1 MEQDTNL
8 VEIANLDL
16 NVEEIRKDFPI
27 LNTLVNGKQLI
38 YLDNAATTQKPK
50 SVIDRMNR
58 YFLNENS
65 NIHRGVHRLSQIATE
80 AYENARSIIK
90 DFINA
95 ASNEEIIFTRGTT
108 ESINLI
114 ANSFGRKFIEKGDEV
129 IISHMEHHS
138 NIVPWQLLCEQR
150 GAILKIIPIS
160 DHGELL
166 IDEFQKLISPKTK
179 LISIVHVSNTLGTI
193 NLIKK
198 ITEISHSHG
207 IPVLVDGAQ
216 AVTHIPVDVQ
226 DLNCDF
232 YAFSG
237 HKVYGPTGIGVLYG
251 KKNLLQ
257 ELPPYQGGGDMIRS
271 VTFEKTTY
279 NDLPHKFEAGT
290 PNIVGAIGL
299 GEALSY
305 VSKIGVEAI
314 ALYEQELLN
323 YATKVL
329 SEIDPLA
336 NGLKIIGNAL
346 EKTSIISFVLKDIHP
361 HDIGT
366 ILDSEGIAV
375 RTGHHCTQPL
385 MKRFNV
391 PATTRASFAFYNT
404 KQEIDLLAE
413 AIKKVIKVFN

>member
-1 MEQDTNL
+1 MENL
-8 VEIANLDL
+8 VEVANLAL
-16 NVEEIRKDFPI
+16 NVQEIRKDFPI
-27 LNTLVNGKQLI
+27 LNTLINGKPLV

-50 SVIDRMNR
+50 SVIERMNQ

-65 NIHRGVHRLSQIATE
+65 NIHRGVHRLSQLATD
-80 AYENARSIIK
+80 AYENARSIVKNFIK
-90 DFINA
+90 A
-95 ASNEEIIFTRGTT
+95 SSNEEVIFTRGTT

-114 ANSFGRKFIEKGDEV
+114 ANSFGKRYIKTGDEI

-138 NIVPWQLLCEQR
+138 NIVPWQLLCEER
-150 GAILKIIPIS
+150 RAILKVIPINE
-160 DHGELL
+160 HGELL
-166 IDEFQKLISPKTK
+166 INEFQHLITPKTK
-179 LISIVHVSNTLGTI
+179 LVSIVHVSNTLGTI

-198 ITEISHSHG
+198 ISEISHSHK
-207 IPVLVDGAQ
+207 IPIFVDGAQ
-216 AVTHIPVDVQ
+216 AVSHIPVDVQ

-257 ELPPYQGGGDMIRS
+257 EFPPYQGGGDMIRS

-305 VSKIGVEAI
+305 VSKIGVETI

-329 SEIDPLA
+329 SEIDD
-336 NGLKIIGNAL
+336 LKIIGTAL

-385 MKRFNV
+385 MERFNV

-404 KQEIDLLAE
+404 KKEINILAE
-413 AIKKVIKVFN
+413 AIKKVIKIFN

>member
-1 MEQDTNL
+1 MELDTSIIERTNL
-8 VEIANLDL
+8 NFQVEK
-16 NVEEIRKDFPI
+16 IRNDFPI
-27 LNTLVNGKQLI
+27 LNSFVHGKKLV
-38 YLDNAATTQKPK
+38 YLDNSATTQKPI
-50 SVIDRMNR
+50 SVIERMNQ
-58 YFLNENS
+58 YYTGENS
-65 NIHRGVHRLSQIATE
+65 NIHRGVHKLSQVATE
-80 AYENARSIIK
+80 AYENARSIVK
-90 DFINA
+90 NFINA
-95 ASNEEIIFTRGTT
+95 SSNDEILFTRGTT
-108 ESINLI
+108 ESINLV
-114 ANSFGRKFIEKGDEV
+114 ANSFGKKFIKHGDEI

-138 NIVPWQLLCEQR
+138 NIVPWQMLCEER
-150 GAILKIIPIS
+150 GAKLKVIPIS
-160 DHGELL
+160 DQGELL
-166 IDEFQKLISPKTK
+166 IDEFQKIISSKTK

-198 ITEISHSHG
+198 ITEIAHRSG

-226 DLNCDF
+226 NLDCDF

-237 HKVYGPTGIGVLYG
+237 HKIYGPTGIGVLYG
-251 KKNLLQ
+251 KKSLLQ
-257 ELPPYQGGGDMIRS
+257 KLPPFQGGGDMIRS

-279 NDLPHKFEAGT
+279 NDLPNKFEAGT
-290 PNIVGAIGL
+290 PNIAGAIGL

-305 VSKIGVEAI
+305 VSNLSVEAI
-314 ALYEQELLN
+314 AFYEQELLN

-329 SEIDPLA
+329 SEIQE
-336 NGLKIIGNAL
+336 LKIIGNAL
-346 EKTSIISFVLKDIHP
+346 EKTSIISFVVKDIHP

-366 ILDSEGIAV
+366 ILDNEGIAV

-413 AIKKVIKVFN
+413 AIKKVIKVFS

>member
-1 MEQDTNL
+1 MERDTNL
-8 VEIANLDL
+8 AEIAKL
-16 NVEEIRKDFPI
+16 NFDVENIRKDFPI
-27 LNTLVNGKQLI
+27 LNRSIKGKPLV

-50 SVIDRMNR
+50 SVIERTNR
-58 YFLNENS
+58 YYLNENS
-65 NIHRGVHRLSQIATE
+65 NIHRGVHTLSQLATE
-80 AYENARSIIK
+80 YYENSRSIIK
-90 DFINA
+90 KFLNA
-95 ASNEEIIFTRGTT
+95 SSNEEIIFTRGTT

-114 ANSFGRKFIEKGDEV
+114 ANTFGRKFIKEGDEI

-138 NIVPWQLLCEQR
+138 NIVPWQILCEER
-150 GAILKIIPIS
+150 GAILKVAPINE
-160 DHGELL
+160 HGELL
-166 IDEFQKLISPKTK
+166 INEFERLITSKTK
-179 LISIVHVSNTLGTI
+179 LVSLIHASNTLGTI

-216 AVTHIPVDVQ
+216 AVSHIPIDMQ
-226 DLNCDF
+226 DLDCDF

-237 HKVYGPTGIGVLYG
+237 HKVYGPTGIGVLFG
-251 KKNLLQ
+251 KRNLLD
-257 ELPPYQGGGDMIRS
+257 ELPPYQGGGDMIRT

-279 NDLPHKFEAGT
+279 NDLPFKFEAGT

-305 VSKIGVEAI
+305 VSKVGVETI

-329 SEIDPLA
+329 SEI
-336 NGLKIIGNAL
+336 NELKIIGTAL

-366 ILDSEGIAV
+366 ILDNEGIAV

-385 MKRFNV
+385 MKRFNI

-404 KQEIDLLAE
+404 KKEIDMLSE
-413 AIKKVIKVFN
+413 AIKKVIKVFS

>member
-1 MEQDTNL
+1 MEHDTNL
-8 VEIANLDL
+8 AEVAKLNFDVEQ
-16 NVEEIRKDFPI
+16 IRKDFPI
-27 LNTLVNGKQLI
+27 LSTSIKGKPLV

-50 SVIDRMNR
+50 SVIERTNR
-58 YFLNENS
+58 YYLNENS
-65 NIHRGVHRLSQIATE
+65 NIHRGVHTLSQLATE
-80 AYENARSIIK
+80 YYENSRSIIK
-90 DFINA
+90 KFLNA
-95 ASNEEIIFTRGTT
+95 SSNEEIIFTRGTT

-114 ANSFGRKFIEKGDEV
+114 ANTFGRKFIKEGDEI

-138 NIVPWQLLCEQR
+138 NIVPWQIVCEER
-150 GAILKIIPIS
+150 GAKLKIIPIN
-160 DHGELL
+160 DQGELL
-166 IDEFQKLISPKTK
+166 IDEFERLITPKTK
-179 LISIVHVSNTLGTI
+179 LVSLIHASNTLGTI

-216 AVTHIPVDVQ
+216 AVSHIPVDMQ
-226 DLNCDF
+226 DLDCDF

-237 HKVYGPTGIGVLYG
+237 HKVYGPTGIGVLFG
-251 KKNLLQ
+251 RKNLLH

-279 NDLPHKFEAGT
+279 NDLPFKFEAGT

-305 VSKIGVEAI
+305 ISKVGVETI

-329 SEIDPLA
+329 SEIDE
-336 NGLKIIGNAL
+336 LKIIGNAL

-361 HDIGT
+361 HDVGT
-366 ILDSEGIAV
+366 ILDNEGIAV

-404 KQEIDLLAE
+404 KKEIDMLSD
-413 AIKKVIKVFN
+413 AIRKVIKVFS

>member
-1 MEQDTNL
+1 MEHETNL
-8 VEIANLDL
+8 AEVAKLNFDVEN
-16 NVEEIRKDFPI
+16 IRKDFPI
-27 LNTLVNGKQLI
+27 LNTSIKGKPLI

-50 SVIDRMNR
+50 SVIERTNR
-58 YFLNENS
+58 YYLNENS
-65 NIHRGVHRLSQIATE
+65 NIHRGVHTLSQLATE
-80 AYENARSIIK
+80 SYENARTIIK
-90 DFINA
+90 SFINA
-95 ASNEEIIFTRGTT
+95 LSNEEIIFTRGTT
-108 ESINLI
+108 DSINLI
-114 ANSFGRKFIEKGDEV
+114 ANTFGRKFIKEGDEI

-138 NIVPWQLLCEQR
+138 NIVPWQIVCEER
-150 GAILKIIPIS
+150 GAKLKIIPIN
-160 DHGELL
+160 DQGELL
-166 IDEFQKLISPKTK
+166 IDEFERLITSKTK
-179 LISIVHVSNTLGTI
+179 LVSLIHASNTLGTI

-207 IPVLVDGAQ
+207 VPVLVDGAQ
-216 AVTHIPVDVQ
+216 AVSHIPVDMQ
-226 DLNCDF
+226 DLDCDF

-251 KKNLLQ
+251 RKNLLH

-279 NDLPHKFEAGT
+279 NDLPFKFEAGT

-305 VSKIGVEAI
+305 ISKVGIETI

-323 YATKVL
+323 YATKIL
-329 SEIDPLA
+329 SEIDE
-336 NGLKIIGNAL
+336 LKIIGNAL

-366 ILDSEGIAV
+366 ILDNEGIAV

-404 KQEIDLLAE
+404 KKEIDMLSD
-413 AIKKVIKVFN
+413 AIKKVIKVFS

>member
-1 MEQDTNL
+1 MERDTNL
-8 VEIANLDL
+8 AEVAKLNFDVEN
-16 NVEEIRKDFPI
+16 IRKDFPI
-27 LNTLVNGKQLI
+27 LNRSIKGKPLV

-50 SVIDRMNR
+50 SVIERTST
-58 YFLNENS
+58 YYLNENS
-65 NIHRGVHRLSQIATE
+65 NIHRGVHTLSQLATE
-80 AYENARSIIK
+80 YYENSRSIIK
-90 DFINA
+90 KFLNA
-95 ASNEEIIFTRGTT
+95 SSNEEIIFTRGTT

-114 ANSFGRKFIEKGDEV
+114 ANTFGRKFIKEGDEI

-138 NIVPWQLLCEQR
+138 NIVPWQILCEER
-150 GAILKIIPIS
+150 GAILKVAPINE
-160 DHGELL
+160 HGELL
-166 IDEFQKLISPKTK
+166 IDEFERLITSKTK
-179 LISIVHVSNTLGTI
+179 LVSLIHASNTLGTI

-216 AVTHIPVDVQ
+216 AVSHIPIDMQ
-226 DLNCDF
+226 DLDCDF

-237 HKVYGPTGIGVLYG
+237 HKVYGPTGIGVLFG
-251 KKNLLQ
+251 KKNLLD

-279 NDLPHKFEAGT
+279 NDLPFKFEAGT

-305 VSKIGVEAI
+305 VSKVGVETI

-329 SEIDPLA
+329 SEI
-336 NGLKIIGNAL
+336 NELKIIGTAL

-361 HDIGT
+361 HDVGT
-366 ILDSEGIAV
+366 ILDNEGIAV

-385 MKRFNV
+385 MKRFNI

-404 KQEIDLLAE
+404 KKEIDMLSE
-413 AIKKVIKVFN
+413 AIKKVIKVFS